1 MRPEIRRDAQHRY
14 FVGDD
19 PEAWPS
25 VTTVISATTSKDSL
39 GWWGQ
44 TVACKGIVQLAA
56 QGVQIPQTAEELV
69 QLLKDRLLTVNHE
82 LQKAMTRGARIH
94 GVLESYARRGDIP
107 SPHQFPVEYRS
118 QLKALAGWLIDNQ
131 PEFLGQEVMTC
142 SPTFRY
148 AGTLDLRCRIAGKL
162 YLIDLKTGK
171 RVYPGTHFPQLEA
184 YEYAEVE
191 LGEEPSDVRAILH
204 LPEGGPAKLVPSTY
218 EFEDFL
224 VLLNAYKR
232 AQTHKRK
239 KSASGAVLN
248 AGG

>member
-1 MRPEIRRDAQHRY
+1 MRPEIRRDASHKY
-14 FVGDD
+14 YVGED
-19 PEAWPS
+19 PEPWPS
-25 VTTVISATTSKDSL
+25 VTTIISATTPKELS
-39 GWWGQ
+39 WWGQ
-44 TVACKGIVQLAA
+44 KVACDGIAKLAQEGQL
-56 QGVQIPQTAEELV
+56 QDPFFTGESLL
-69 QLLKDRLLTVNHE
+69 QLLKDRLLTVNHV
-82 LQKAMTRGARIH
+82 LAKAMERGARIH
-94 GVLESYARRGDIP
+94 GLLEYYAKTREIVSP
-107 SPHQFPVEYRS
+107 SEFPEEYRS
-118 QLKALAGWLIDNQ
+118 QIRCLAGWLLDNE

-162 YLIDLKTGK
+162 YILDLKTGK

-191 LGEEPSDVRAILH
+191 LGEEPSDVRAVLH

-232 AQTHKRK
+232 MQTHKRQK
-239 KSASGAVLN
+239 VA
-248 AGG
+248 